1 MRGRRLAAALLT
13 LAALLAMLVA
23 AEVAVRV
30 RQHLKYGSAWAVEDY
45 YTYDAKT
52 GLRVP
57 AAGLARGRIS
67 INSLGFRGPEIAI
80 PKPAGT
86 VRLAFLGAS
95 TTWCGEVSGNDA
107 VWAHLVAESLGK
119 TFPTVRFD
127 YVNAGVQGYT
137 MSSLLK
143 SMELRVAALQPDVV
157 VIYEASNN
165 LTGELRAQ
173 AAAQGLVQTA
183 EFQQFSWPSRYSLLW
198 LLVEKNLRVVRSE
211 RAARSDSRRLV
222 VDPAVLGVEYRKELT
237 QVVRAAQRHAKVVAV
252 ATFSIHPRRD
262 QTLEQQM
269 RASSSAF
276 IYMPFV
282 TPQVVIESFERYNQI
297 AREVARETGAV
308 LIEREN
314 DIAGDPL
321 HFTDTVH
328 FTDLGSR
335 AMAQRIAGSLAAN
348 SELQALLAAAA
359 PSHGRPEG
367 TARKTSEPG
376 TVKGDLTDP
385 DKPGLRPAAALR
397 HTQ

>member
-1 MRGRRLAAALLT
+1 MRGKRLAAALLT
-13 LAALLAMLVA
+13 LIALLAMLAA
-23 AEVAVRV
+23 AEIAVRV
-30 RQHLKYGSAWAVEDY
+30 RQQLKYGSASAVEDY
-45 YTYDAKT
+45 YRYDPKT
-52 GLRVP
+52 DLRVP
-57 AAGLARGRIS
+57 VANLARGRIS
-67 INSLGFRGPEIAI
+67 INSLGFRGPEIAV

-95 TTWCGEVSGNDA
+95 TTWCGEVSGNEA

-119 TFPTVRFD
+119 TFASVRFD

-157 VIYEASNN
+157 VIYEAANN
-165 LTGELRAQ
+165 LSGDLRTR

-183 EFQQFSWPSRYSLLW
+183 EFEQFSWPSRYSLLW
-198 LLVEKNLRVVRSE
+198 SLVEKNLRVLSSE
-211 RAARSDSRRLV
+211 RAARSDARRLV
-222 VDPAVLGVEYRKELT
+222 VDPAVLGEEYRKELT

-276 IYMPFV
+276 VYLPFV
-282 TPQVVIESFERYNQI
+282 TPQLVIESYERYNDI
-297 AREVARETGAV
+297 ARQVARETGAL

-314 DIAGDPL
+314 DIPGDPS

-335 AMAQRIAGSLAAN
+335 AMAQRIAGSLAS
-348 SELQALLAAAA
+348 SEKLQALLVTAV
-359 PSHGRPEG
+359 PNQGRPEG
-367 TARKTSEPG
+367 TGRKT
-376 TVKGDLTDP
+376 TL
-385 DKPGLRPAAALR
+385 PAL
-397 HTQ
+397 